1 LDLILQNKLI
11 KFFDIIYILCTNEK
25 EKEMVMNNDVRGG
38 FGSITYNMN
47 ISWFC
52 QLLEERGYLLNV
64 RGEDLDEDDVFWADM
79 EYIIQTVVDNN
90 LYDTNDMEDLVVET
104 LLDDADT
111 YRKIEQ
117 YFTPREE
124 KEWCDNTLSAM
135 EEADCG
141 DIIVLEDVGGH
152 DIEAVFVWGN
162 MLAIKK
168 DEDRALLR
176 DKVPEWFYESVFTW
190 GE

>member
-1 LDLILQNKLI
+1 MCERKRLKI
-11 KFFDIIYILCTNEK
+11 
-25 EKEMVMNNDVRGG
+25 EMVMNNDVRGG

-47 ISWFC
+47 ISWFI
-52 QLLEERGYLLNV
+52 LTLEERGYLLNV
-64 RGEDLDEDDVFWADM
+64 RGEELDEDDVFWADM

-90 LYDTNDMEDLVVET
+90 LYATNDMDELVCET

-124 KEWCDNTLSAM
+124 KEWCDNAISAM
-135 EEADCG
+135 EEADYG

-152 DIEAVFVWGN
+152 DIEAEVIRGN
-162 MLAIKK
+162 MLAVKTL
-168 DEDRALLR
+168 EDRALLR
-176 DKVPEWFYESVFTW
+176 EKVPEWFMDSHVGLLCEAN
-190 GE
+190 